1 VLSLYKKTFYHT
13 LITARIRRGARLAW
27 LAVLAAGIA
36 AGCGRPATLASP
48 HRNSSSLDAAASR
61 YSAGV
66 SWLADD
72 SREGRGLGSDGLS
85 SAGAWIAEQF
95 AAIGLEP
102 AGSDG
107 YRQPFPTTILDETNP
122 HVEGTP
128 VEAFNVVGR
137 LRGQASPPRAGLIV
151 LGAHY
156 DHLGHGGSGSLAPD
170 SREIHNGADD
180 NASGTMALIEV
191 ARALAAR
198 RDDLHRDVVFV
209 AFSAEERG
217 LVGSSMFVHAPPRGL
232 RVEEIY
238 AMLNM
243 DMVGRLEG
251 GRLQVLGGGSAKE
264 WPEIVEPACAHLE
277 LDCAVGGD
285 GFGSSDHSSF
295 FAADVPVLH
304 FFTGTHAQYHR
315 PEDDADLIDS
325 TGAVRIVHLIETISE
340 ALARREDPL
349 TLVKTSEAPARQRM
363 AGGARL
369 GTVPDYAGP
378 TDGRAG
384 VLLSAVRTD
393 SPAERGGLQRGDL
406 IVGIGDREIAG
417 IEDFMAVLSAA
428 TPGERATVKIVRNDE
443 IMEFEVTYGG
453 TP

>member
-1 VLSLYKKTFYHT
+1 MPSPAGGPPTS
-13 LITARIRRGARLAW
+13 GAPSRY
-27 LAVLAAGIA
+27 AAGVA
-36 AGCGRPATLASP
+36 
-48 HRNSSSLDAAASR
+48 
-61 YSAGV
+61 
-66 SWLADD
+66 WLADD
-72 SREGRGLGSDGLS
+72 ARAGRGLGTDGLS
-85 SAGAWIAEQF
+85 AAGEWIADQF
-95 AAIGLEP
+95 ASIGLEP

-107 YRQPFPTTILDETNP
+107 YRQPFPTTIPDPDNP
-122 HVEGTP
+122 HAEGTP

-137 LRGQASPPRAGLIV
+137 LRAGRTSALSGV
-151 LGAHY
+151 LVIGAHY
-156 DHLGHGGSGSLAPD
+156 DHLGRGGAGSLAPD

-180 NASGTMALIEV
+180 NASGTMALVEV

-198 RDDLHRDVVFV
+198 RDRLGRDVVFV

-217 LVGSSMFVHAPPRGL
+217 LVGSSMFVHAPPAGL
-232 RVEEIY
+232 RVDEIY

-251 GRLQVLGGGSAKE
+251 GRLQVLGGDSAKE
-264 WPEIVEPACAHLE
+264 WPEIVGPVCEDLE
-277 LDCAVGGD
+277 LDCAVDGD

-295 FAADVPVLH
+295 FAADIPVLH
-304 FFTGTHAQYHR
+304 FFTGAHAQYHR

-325 TGAVRIVHLIETISE
+325 AGAVRIVQLIETVSE
-340 ALARREDPL
+340 ALTRREAPL
-349 TLVKTSEAPARQRM
+349 TLVKTSDGPARQRM
-363 AGGARL
+363 SGGARL

-378 TDGRAG
+378 TDGRTG

-406 IVGIGDREIAG
+406 IVGIGEVEIAG

-428 TPGERATVKIVRNDE
+428 TPGERAIVKIVRDDE
-443 IMEFEVTYGG
+443 IMELEVTYGG